1 MEILKTVDIKKIY
14 DNYKNPVTVLQ
25 DISFTIN
32 EGEIVVI
39 FGPSGSGKSTLLNIL
54 SGIDKV
60 SSGKIYFEE
69 EDITNFSFAELL
81 KYRKDNI
88 GFIFQT
94 FNLVPSLTVYEN
106 ICLGAKL
113 SDNPYNIDDILKS
126 IKMLNSKDKYPAQL
140 SGGEMQK
147 VAIAR
152 AIVKNSK
159 ILFCDEP
166 TGSLDEENG
175 KKIYSLLQNINKE
188 YKITII
194 IVTHNSSVGDIANTV
209 VKMNSGKIVKITKN
223 KNIKNAIDLRWV

>member
-94 FNLVPSLTVYEN
+94 FNLVPS
-106 ICLGAKL
+106 L